1 MCLDGSDE
9 HCIDAHAHF
18 HAACEQRSCVLMGV
32 TSIVLMPMHTFM
44 LLVSE
49 AHVS

>member
-18 HAACEQRSCVLMGV
+18 HAACERRSCVLMGV

-44 LLVSE
+44 LLVSKGR
-49 AHVS
+49 VS

>member
-1 MCLDGSDE
+1 
-9 HCIDAHAHF
+9 
-18 HAACEQRSCVLMGV
+18 LMGV